1 MAHSVTSILTRFHS
15 IGLGLALVA
24 ALSAGTTSCKKD
36 STPEVDQDAV
46 ANVKLANSATLG
58 TYMTDANG
66 NTLYFFARDADGT
79 NNCTSATCMPLWPVY
94 YEANIKVPKALK
106 AEDFGTRTTT
116 DGRQQTTYKGWPLY
130 YYAPG
135 TTGVNTRE
143 APGATGGNGIGGIWH
158 VLNPEYG
165 VVLANKTVVD
175 KTAGTSSTKTF
186 LTDING
192 RTLYYFAKDN
202 TSPSTLPTNCT
213 GGCAAIW
220 PALYMGKPA
229 MPSTLVA
236 SKFTTI
242 TRDGNR
248 EQLVYNGHPLYYYAG
263 DAATR
268 GRAEGHNLNDSGDF
282 WFVADPA
289 R

>member
-1 MAHSVTSILTRFHS
+1 VF
-15 IGLGLALVA
+15 
-24 ALSAGTTSCKKD
+24 
-36 STPEVDQDAV
+36 
-46 ANVKLANSATLG
+46 
-58 TYMTDANG
+58 
-66 NTLYFFARDADGT
+66 
-79 NNCTSATCMPLWPVY
+79 
-94 YEANIKVPKALK
+94 
-106 AEDFGTRTTT
+106 
-116 DGRQQTTYKGWPLY
+116 
-130 YYAPG
+130 
-135 TTGVNTRE
+135 TRE

-165 VVLANKTVVD
+165 VLLANKTVVD
-175 KTAGTSSTKTF
+175 KTTQASSTKTF

-213 GGCAAIW
+213 SGCAAIW

-229 MPSTLVA
+229 VPSTLVA
-236 SKFTTI
+236 TKFTTL

-268 GRAEGHNLNDSGDF
+268 GKAEGHNLNDSGDF